1 MNGISINIAE
11 TRYTHSKSSRLMC
24 MWKGICLDFSIFSCS
39 EDLSYWRW
47 GIKPWANNSLD
58 LKPVFNF
65 SWDQEQSRLHFKKIN
80 YFILAIFKF
89 KSSLKY
95 LVIIIKWNYSPK
107 QTSNSFPINLI
118 ILQNMLK
125 YYNQTWLFHD
135 LPSTLLNIKES
146 VVGIL
151 DSTVTETTQ
160 TKLYKGSSK
169 QRKYV

>member
-1 MNGISINIAE
+1 
-11 TRYTHSKSSRLMC
+11 
-24 MWKGICLDFSIFSCS
+24 
-39 EDLSYWRW
+39 
-47 GIKPWANNSLD
+47 
-58 LKPVFNF
+58 
-65 SWDQEQSRLHFKKIN
+65 
-80 YFILAIFKF
+80 
-89 KSSLKY
+89 
-95 LVIIIKWNYSPK
+95 
-107 QTSNSFPINLI
+107 
-118 ILQNMLK
+118 MLK